1 MWFDKLLYPF
11 KVAVAW
17 VMVRLHD
24 VFVFLGM
31 DDGSGP
37 AWVLSIIGLTIIVR
51 ILLIPLFFKQIKAS
65 RGMQALQPELKKLQ
79 DKYKNKKDQASRQRM
94 SEEMMALYKEHGT
107 SPYSS
112 CMPVLLQMPVFF
124 ALFRV
129 LASTGPIAEGTYQYS
144 SLGPLTASK
153 AAEIEGSTLFGA
165 PLSATFPTADGLTP
179 KIVIVVMIVLMVI
192 TQFITMR
199 QLTMKNMP
207 ESAKDPSNPMMR
219 SQQMMMYTMP
229 LIMGV
234 SGFFFQT
241 GVLVYWFTT
250 NLWTMGQQ
258 FWTIAQMPT
267 PGSDAYIKLMG
278 KRRKD
283 YIEWARPVF
292 EAYDNEVRTLDADDE
307 QGRAELVERILK
319 KVKKSAP
326 KQKIPTKFGAD
337 VTAEQQ
343 LGAYRELAYSEW
355 DAMPDERW
363 TRKFEIARRN
373 AEAAKERNQPQRLTK
388 RERQLRD
395 QAERR
400 RIERERQIKER
411 QQGMSPEELE
421 RKREE
426 RRQQR
431 RDAARK
437 KKQGKDQK
445 DQA

>member
-112 CMPVLLQMPVFF
+112 CLPVLLQMPVFF

-129 LASTGPIAEGTYQYS
+129 LASTGPIAEGTYQYK

-153 AAEIEGSTLFGA
+153 AAEIEGSSLFGA
-165 PLSATFPTADGLTP
+165 PLSATFPTAEGLTP

-278 KRRKD
+278 KRRKA

-292 EAYDNEVRTLDADDE
+292 EEYDNEVRKLDAKDE
-307 QGRAELVERILK
+307 QGRADLVERTLK

-355 DAMPDERW
+355 DA
-363 TRKFEIARRN
+363 
-373 AEAAKERNQPQRLTK
+373 
-388 RERQLRD
+388 
-395 QAERR
+395 
-400 RIERERQIKER
+400 
-411 QQGMSPEELE
+411 G
-421 RKREE
+421 
-426 RRQQR
+426 
-431 RDAARK
+431 
-437 KKQGKDQK
+437 
-445 DQA
+445 

>member
-124 ALFRV
+124 ALLRV

-292 EAYDNEVRTLDADDE
+292 ESYDNEVRTLDTDDE
-307 QGRAELVERILK
+307 QGRAELVERTLK

-355 DAMPDERW
+355 DGIPDERW
-363 TRKFEIARRN
+363 TRKFEIAKRN
-373 AEAAKERNQPQRLTK
+373 AEAAKERKQPQRLTK

-400 RIERERQIKER
+400 RLERERQIKER

-437 KKQGKDQK
+437 KKQGKDQN